1 MGFWHFGDL
10 ENASYHVSEVGGEG
24 ADLGGDVV
32 GGVFGQGL
40 PLVLGFVV
48 VVDEDVFWCVALGDE
63 EGVDG
68 LGYVGGGVSKVF
80 SMGEE
85 TEG

>member
-1 MGFWHFGDL
+1 MK
-10 ENASYHVSEVGGEG
+10 NASYHVGEVGGEG
-24 ADLGGDVV
+24 ANLGGDVV
-32 GGVFGQGL
+32 SGVLGEGL

-48 VVDEDVFWCVALGDE
+48 VVDEDVFMSVALGDE

>member
-10 ENASYHVSEVGGEG
+10 ENASNHVGEVGGEG
-24 ADLGGDVV
+24 ADLGGNVV
-32 GGVFGQGL
+32 CGVFRQGL
-40 PLVLGFVV
+40 PLVVGFVV
-48 VVDEDVFWCVALGDE
+48 VIDEDVFVGVALGDE